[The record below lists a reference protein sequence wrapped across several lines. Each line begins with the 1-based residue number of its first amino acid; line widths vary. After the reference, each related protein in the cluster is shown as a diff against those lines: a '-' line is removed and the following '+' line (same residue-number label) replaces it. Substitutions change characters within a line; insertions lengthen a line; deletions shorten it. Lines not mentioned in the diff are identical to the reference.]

1 MDGRTGHGRIGRT
14 TKCVGKQSNSR
25 GVGGRREGKRERGG
39 VFGENIRRPR
49 LRWLRRLWRR
59 RLFCIHFVRHLHC
72 RQTEQPRSGRGRA
85 ASLPPS
91 LGVLGVNSSS
101 SSPVTSASTAALRRR
116 RRRRRVGRR
125 PKVWSPENL
134 KRRTGAAAAA
144 AAALIFAFLWP
155 ESACVRAAADHQLLS
170 PSFLQTTA
178 AAASHSVIRRLTPH
192 FNTFDAKPVM
202 LVRFEQSFAHKYIRT
217 DCIPIV
223 FPSHRSSSHVCLVLR
238 LLVCLRRR
246 HSVGR
251 SERGKKNSNQA
262 EIIRDRERGE
272 EE

>member
-1 MDGRTGHGRIGRT
+1 MVGRSERPVRLLPARSTGGPAGSVTRAGFGTGGRSNERRLGRRRMDGRTGHGRIGRT

-49 LRWLRRLWRR
+49 LRRLRRLWRR

-101 SSPVTSASTAALRRR
+101 PSSTPVTSASTAALR

-170 PSFLQTTA
+170 PSFLPSFGLSQACAGGRPETTNFF
-178 AAASHSVIRRLTPH
+178 RPLP
-192 FNTFDAKPVM
+192 
-202 LVRFEQSFAHKYIRT
+202 
-217 DCIPIV
+217 
-223 FPSHRSSSHVCLVLR
+223 
-238 LLVCLRRR
+238 
-246 HSVGR
+246 
-251 SERGKKNSNQA
+251 
-262 EIIRDRERGE
+262 
-272 EE
+272 